1 MYEIK
6 EIEEVNIVGMAHDSL
21 NNGPNAL
28 VVIAKR
34 YKIGGDIKK

>member
-6 EIEEVNIVGMAHDSL
+6 KIEEVNIVGMAHDSL
-21 NNGPNAL
+21 NNGQNAL